1 MNTNQTST
9 LLVATDFSPAAEV
22 AADRAAL
29 LAVEHGLP
37 LTLQH
42 VLNHDWLVAV
52 RDWFSPEAPW
62 AQGLWAEAAS
72 RLDAE
77 AQRLRDATGAQVHAR
92 LIEGHPVRG
101 VEQVAGELGPLC
113 VVVGAR
119 GSTPVH
125 QMVIGTTAERLLRK
139 STHPLLVVR
148 QPGGAPYRRVLV
160 PLDFSAWSAAAFELA
175 LAVAPQAHVVL
186 MHTFTVPFEEKLR
199 FAGVTPDTI
208 DLYRQKARE
217 QALGNLQTVVD
228 RSGLAPDRYSLCL
241 MEGDAAR
248 LVVEQATERDCDLV
262 VIGKH
267 GKNAAEEL
275 LLGSVTKHVL
285 AEVACDVLVS
295 TGHTVADGCPLG
307 LNAAPAARVRLP

>member
-1 MNTNQTST
+1 MNPNQTRS
-9 LLVATDFSPAAEV
+9 LLVATDFSSSAQT
-22 AADRAAL
+22 AADHAAG
-29 LAVEHGLP
+29 LAREGGLP
-37 LTLQH
+37 LTLLH

-52 RDWFSPEAPW
+52 RDWLSPEAPW

-77 AQRLRDATGAQVHAR
+77 ARRLRDTTGVRVETR

-101 VEQVAGELGPLC
+101 IEQVAGELGPLC

-125 QMVIGTTAERLLRK
+125 QMLIGTTAERLLRK
-139 STHPLLVVR
+139 SAHPLLVVR
-148 QPGGAPYRRVLV
+148 QPAEAPYRRVLV
-160 PLDFSAWSAAAFELA
+160 PLDFSAWSAAALDLA
-175 LAVAPQAHVVL
+175 LTIAPQAHMVL
-186 MHTFTVPFEEKLR
+186 MHTFAVPFEEKLR
-199 FAGVTPDTI
+199 FAGVDPDTI

-217 QALGNLQTVVD
+217 QALGQLRAQVE
-228 RSGLAPDRYSLCL
+228 RAGLAPERYSLCL

-248 LVVEQATERDCDLV
+248 LVVAQAAERECDLV

-267 GKNAAEEL
+267 GRNAAEEL

-295 TGHTVADGCPLG
+295 TGHTTVPVRAGQRI
-307 LNAAPAARVRLP
+307 APGFSPRS